1 MSRSLYERAMPAI
14 ALYQHYISLQTCS
27 PAGTTNI
34 VGIAHS
40 YESVFLAL

>member
-1 MSRSLYERAMPAI
+1 MSRSLYEWAIPAI
-14 ALYQHYISLQTCS
+14 ALYQHYISRQTYS

-34 VGIAHS
+34 VGMAHS